1 MILIDNVDN
10 RVGEDVTGGTL
21 TESRVQGRED
31 LDARAKEI
39 MARNLQE
46 VENRRFE
53 VLRTNIEAE
62 KEAKIQASLETM
74 ESQIRQIQSSIRT
87 LAVLLPPIPVFV
99 MGVMIFA
106 KRRRREKEGAVA
118 AHRMRA

>member
-1 MILIDNVDN
+1 VA
-10 RVGEDVTGGTL
+10 E
-21 TESRVQGRED
+21 VQNRED

-53 VLRTNIEAE
+53 VLRANIDAD
-62 KEAKIQASLETM
+62 KEAKIQASMETM
-74 ESQIRQIQSSIRT
+74 ESQVRRIQSSIRT

-99 MGVMIFA
+99 LGVMIFLQ
-106 KRRRREKEGAVA
+106 RQRREREGAVA
-118 AHRMRA
+118 AHRMRS

>member
-1 MILIDNVDN
+1 MTSPATPSDIDPESGN
-10 RVGEDVTGGTL
+10 RL
-21 TESRVQGRED
+21 PPPRRED

-46 VENRRFE
+46 VESRRFE

-62 KEAKIQASLETM
+62 KEAKIQASMETM

-106 KRRRREKEGAVA
+106 KRRRREIEGAAA
-118 AHRMRA
+118 AHRRRA